1 MPHKNDSSVA
11 NRIEIELERAIVSG
25 EYPPGSRLNENAVAA
40 RFGVSRAP
48 VREACRLLERAG
60 LVDIVLHQGP
70 VVRTLSLMEIVDL
83 FDIRACLGRLA
94 GQLAAAAITRAILD
108 DLRTRIADLDDASR
122 KGDAERYIA
131 LNIEFHTALYG
142 AAGNAR
148 LAALDE
154 QMGKELRI
162 YRRHGLAFGGG
173 LAVSNVE
180 HRAVLAAI
188 ESGDREAAGAELERH
203 IQNGRDRFIRA
214 MSASGQLVV
223 MDNDVGK
230 RRSAKGSR
238 GDHENHRS

>member
-1 MPHKNDSSVA
+1 MRPKNDTSVA
-11 NRIEIELERAIVSG
+11 NRIEVELERSIVAG
-25 EYPPGSRLNENAVAA
+25 EYPPGTRLNENAVAA

-70 VVRTLSLMEIVDL
+70 IVRTLSLAEIVDL
-83 FDIRACLGRLA
+83 FDVRACLGRLA
-94 GQLAAAAITRAILD
+94 GQLAAASMTRAVLD
-108 DLRTRIADLDDASR
+108 DLRARIAALDDASR
-122 KGDAERYIA
+122 NGDAERYIA
-131 LNIEFHTALYG
+131 LNIEFHTALYC
-142 AAGNAR
+142 ATGNAR

-188 ESGDREAAGAELERH
+188 ESGDREGAGVELEKH

-223 MDNDVGK
+223 RGSEDGK
-230 RRSAKGSR
+230 KPSENGVR
-238 GDHENHRS
+238 GVR